1 MGVAVILEAA
11 AARLVGELVA
21 RVRVRLVVV
30 EAVRSL
36 GCARCRVEVEGVRAC
51 CAAHAAE
58 IVLRVVELGGVR
70 DAG

>member
-1 MGVAVILEAA
+1 MLEAA

-36 GCARCRVEVEGVRAC
+36 GCARCRVEVGGVRAC
-51 CAAHAAE
+51 NASHATE
-58 IVLRVVELGGVR
+58 ILLRVMELGAVR